1 MADTPL
7 TVDEIDELEHK
18 AKTSIE
24 KGWLGTAHAVETELL
39 LKLCA
44 AARATVTLR
53 AENERLREAGDRIY
67 DDWEK
72 VSDRLAK
79 AGAEVERVTE
89 MCDAMMKTEDLLRKE
104 GNTLRAE
111 VERLTKERDQAYEQ
125 NITYAA
131 LHTELE
137 GDAIALRAENE
148 KLRAENGLLMAENR
162 TESER
167 LKEACDGYLGHA
179 AGLRDEVGRLNERIR
194 FADQEFAAECA
205 GLRGEVERLR
215 LENGLV
221 MAEVATLR
229 AENERLRALL
239 DAYRSGVVE

>member
-137 GDAIALRAENE
+137 GDAIALR
-148 KLRAENGLLMAENR
+148 